1 MQKTSKI
8 LIYSS
13 IIIVSSAILI
23 IAYRKTKGK
32 SRFKRKAI
40 RAAKKEWKI
49 WNDPSAWHENSVVRY
64 KDLKRYWDSID
75 WSESKWS
82 PTGTA
87 WSAAFMS
94 YIVREG
100 GAKDDFKYSSS
111 HSKYIRD
118 SIKNRKENSKNPF
131 KGYRLNEKKI
141 ELGDLICYSRE
152 SETDLYN
159 RTSSYMS
166 HCDIVTKIDKKYVE
180 VIGGN
185 VSNGVTKKSVPIKNK
200 IVQEG
205 NKRFVV
211 IKTK

>member
-1 MQKTSKI
+1 MKKGT
-8 LIYSS
+8 S
-13 IIIVSSAILI
+13 IIITASSIAILSLI
-23 IAYRKTKGK
+23 LLALYRKKRGK
-32 SRFKRKAI
+32 SKFKRKAI
-40 RAAKKEWKI
+40 KSAKEEWEI
-49 WNDPSAWHENSVVRY
+49 WNNPSAWNENSVVRY
-64 KDLKRYWDSID
+64 KDLKRYWDSIG
-75 WSESKWS
+75 WKEEKWS

-94 YIVREG
+94 YVVRKG
-100 GAKDDFKYSSS
+100 GAGEDFKYSSS

-118 SIKNRKENSKNPF
+118 SIKNRKENNKNPF
-131 KGYRLNEKKI
+131 KGYRLDEKKI

-152 SETDLYN
+152 SSTDLYN

-185 VSNGVTKKSVPIKNK
+185 VSNGVTKKSVPIKNR